1 MQWQYQALVNATTEM
16 LWLVPDLQEFNIPV
30 TNTLVV
36 WSDNIVQPL
45 LELIWFI
52 TDEQST

>member
-16 LWLVPDLQEFNIPV
+16 LWLVSDLQEFNIPV

>member
-16 LWLVPDLQEFNIPV
+16 LWLVSDLQEFNIPV

-52 TDEQST
+52 TYEQST

>member
-52 TDEQST
+52 TYEQST